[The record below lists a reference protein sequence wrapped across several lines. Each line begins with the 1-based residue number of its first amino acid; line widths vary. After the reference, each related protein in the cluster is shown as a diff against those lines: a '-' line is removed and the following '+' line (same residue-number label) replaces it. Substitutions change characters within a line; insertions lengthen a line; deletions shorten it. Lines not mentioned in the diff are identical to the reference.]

1 MEDSTAAVRCA
12 AMSGHASRSD
22 ATDSIDRRSVWPAV
36 VPVLALATLPY
47 VTLLA
52 TNVGQGVDLGQ
63 VLIWWAVT
71 SGVGLVAVAIAA
83 RWGPHM
89 ARWVGTLTALALY
102 LLFNYPLVTGVR
114 ERTGVEM
121 SDLWWWAI
129 ASAIVLGVAIP
140 VARKAAV
147 QRFIAVVAPALL
159 IAPLFQLVTA
169 APAEA
174 DPVPDIPAEG
184 LAEFAQT
191 PNVYWFM
198 LDAFAGPVYLDE
210 ELGVDTGP
218 FVGFLEGE
226 GFRVPLESRTN
237 YPFTHLAMSS
247 TLELDYVYEGVDE
260 PPTGTYAA
268 FLQGDNRT
276 VDTFR
281 ANGYG
286 YVHAYSGLWSGS
298 RCGGSED
305 VCIGAHGPLSDT
317 QWALASATPLIDV
330 IADDRAN
337 STIAVANDPAHVISR
352 VLASAPRSPYFAM
365 VHLMNPHTPFLR
377 DAACRVRDVPLNFK
391 DWGEGPEYADA
402 VRCLFQQ
409 LEVAVGRIL
418 AVDPDAVIA
427 IQGDHGPRLGLGRQT
442 RGEVLLDD
450 EMFFSAFSALRLP
463 GDCGDE
469 VPEDMTFVNT
479 FRIVFACL
487 AGEEPE
493 LVEDRLFPIR
503 RRY

>member
-1 MEDSTAAVRCA
+1 MPE
-12 AMSGHASRSD
+12 HASND
-22 ATDSIDRRSVWPAV
+22 AAAGSIDRRSVWPAI
-36 VPVLALATLPY
+36 VPVLAIATLPY
-47 VTLLA
+47 LTLLA

-71 SGVGLVAVAIAA
+71 SAVGLAAVAIAA
-83 RWGPHM
+83 RWGGHV
-89 ARWVGTLTALALY
+89 ARWVGTVTALALY
-102 LLFNYPLVTGVR
+102 LLFNYPLVAGVR
-114 ERTGVEM
+114 ESIGVEM
-121 SDLWWWAI
+121 SGLWWWVL
-129 ASAIVLGVAIP
+129 ASALVLGPAVP
-140 VARKAAV
+140 AAKRPGV
-147 QRFIAVVAPALL
+147 QRLVAVIAPALL
-159 IAPLFQLVTA
+159 IAPLVQLVTA
-169 APAEA
+169 SPAEA
-174 DPVPDIPAEG
+174 DPVPEVPAPG

-198 LDAFAGPVYLDE
+198 LDAFAGPVYLYE

-218 FVGFLEGE
+218 FVDSLEGN

-260 PPTGTYAA
+260 PPTGRYAPI
-268 FLQGDNRT
+268 LRGDNRT

-286 YVHAYSGLWSGS
+286 YLHAYSGLWSGS
-298 RCGGSED
+298 RCGGRED

-317 QWALASATPLIDV
+317 QWALASATPLIEV
-330 IADDRAN
+330 IADERAN

-352 VLASAPRSPYFAM
+352 VLDSAPRSPFFAM
-365 VHLMNPHTPFLR
+365 IHLMNPHTPFLR
-377 DAACRVRDVPLNFK
+377 DAACRIRDVPLSFR

-409 LEVAVGRIL
+409 LEAAVDRIL

-450 EMFFSAFSALRLP
+450 DMFFSAFSALRLP
-463 GDCGDE
+463 GDCGDD
-469 VPEDMTFVNT
+469 VPEDVTFVNT
-479 FRIVFACL
+479 FRLVFACL
-487 AGEEPE
+487 AGDEPE
-493 LVEDRLFPIR
+493 LLDDRLFPIR
-503 RRY
+503 RSY